1 MEMVARTR
9 IEQIV
14 FDVIDD
20 INTQLLDEQHLEKS
34 NETVLMG
41 QTGRLDSLSLV
52 NLIVSVEGAIEDELD
67 VSISLADEKAMSQK
81 NSPFRTVR
89 TLIDYI
95 MVLLQESE

>member
-1 MEMVARTR
+1 MVARTR